1 MPFKYGDKKTM
12 ARKPIQLQNKAMRI
26 INSKP
31 NDHPA
36 DALYYC
42 NKILKIMDYINLLNC
57 MLVKNV
63 LDRHCLSNI

>member
-26 INSKP
+26 INFKP

-42 NKILKIMDYINLLNC
+42 NKILKIMDYIKLLNC

-63 LDRHCLSNI
+63 FGRHCLSNI